1 MEVKALTVEEFQSE
15 VLDYKGTVLIDFW
28 AAWCG
33 PCKMLSPI
41 IDQVAEERQDIK
53 VLKVNVDEQQELAMK
68 HKVMSIPTLVVYK
81 DGEEVKRSM
90 GAIPKSA
97 VLELLG

>member
-1 MEVKALTVEEFQSE
+1 MEVKALTVEDFQTE

-41 IDQVAEERQDIK
+41 IDQVVEERQDIK

>member
-1 MEVKALTVEEFQSE
+1 MEVKALTVEDFQTE
-15 VLDYKGTVLIDFW
+15 VLDYKGIVLIDFW